1 MSKRCKIANIS
12 ARRNSAAVLE
22 GVEKI
27 GCRIRFVPVL
37 ALCCRVEDMA
47 KKRKAGSRSARPAN
61 GAESNAKTKY
71 DINEEFAD
79 SEDEFFAGRNKVLL
93 DEEPA
98 SKRRRRA
105 RDEGESMSERWKS
118 KTVLMLACRT
128 IPAALR
134 RGGSRI

>member
-1 MSKRCKIANIS
+1 
-12 ARRNSAAVLE
+12 
-22 GVEKI
+22 
-27 GCRIRFVPVL
+27 
-37 ALCCRVEDMA
+37 MA
-47 KKRKAGSRSARPAN
+47 KKRKAGNRSARPAN

-79 SEDEFFAGRNKVLL
+79 SEDEFFAGRDKVLL

-98 SKRRRRA
+98 SKRRRKA
-105 RDEGESMSERWKS
+105 QDEGESTRESWKS